1 MASFPLHLPV
11 SCEQRRYL
19 QNTQKCNKQVCFSFF
34 FHCFRICFSL
44 QIIFLFVF
52 PFFLFQV
59 VGGGTK
65 GLLANGFMSRLCS
78 RWRPVRV
85 LATTRACRL
94 LGGVLGGCRL
104 EE

>member
-1 MASFPLHLPV
+1 
-11 SCEQRRYL
+11 
-19 QNTQKCNKQVCFSFF
+19 
-34 FHCFRICFSL
+34 
-44 QIIFLFVF
+44 
-52 PFFLFQV
+52 V